1 MALLTQRWLRASPR
15 LVLCNGCAL
24 QVAQEQLQQQLSS
37 AKAAC
42 KASDSRYAQL
52 QAQHQVQLN
61 ELTQQLQAAKQHS
74 EDLAQQ
80 HQKALADQLASATA
94 ATAAEH
100 NQEVAQLQNQYTE
113 CLSSH
118 ATAVA
123 QLQREVATTAAQAE
137 DDMAAVGQQL
147 SAMLQD
153 NRHSQIHLQEQLQQ
167 LRSEVAAT
175 RGTNTGGG
183 EGDEGGKG
191 VQQVLNSLMEVQQ
204 QLVGEGCAGLGGLM
218 QEREQVRA
226 QVRCDSHTFTY
237 CTA

>member
-1 MALLTQRWLRASPR
+1 M
-15 LVLCNGCAL
+15 
-24 QVAQEQLQQQLSS
+24 AQEQLQQQLSS

-52 QAQHQVQLN
+52 QAQHQVQLT
-61 ELTQQLQAAKQHS
+61 ELTHQLQAAKQHS

-80 HQKALADQLASATA
+80 HQQALADQLASAAA

-100 NQEVAQLQNQYTE
+100 NEELAQMQNQYTE

-123 QLQREVATTAAQAE
+123 QLQREVATTTAQAE

-147 SAMLQD
+147 SAMLQH
-153 NRHSQIHLQEQLQQ
+153 NGHSQVNLQEQLQQ
-167 LRSEVAAT
+167 LQLEVAAV
-175 RGTNTGGG
+175 RGTMTSGSEG
-183 EGDEGGKG
+183 EEG
-191 VQQVLNSLMEVQQ
+191 VQQVLNSLIEVQHL
-204 QLVGEGCAGLGGLM
+204 LVGEGCAGLGGLM

-226 QVRCDSHTFTY
+226 QVRNNSHT
-237 CTA
+237 

>member
-1 MALLTQRWLRASPR
+1 M
-15 LVLCNGCAL
+15 
-24 QVAQEQLQQQLSS
+24 AQEQLQQQLSS

-52 QAQHQVQLN
+52 QAQHQEQLN
-61 ELTQQLQAAKQHS
+61 ELTQQLHVANQHS
-74 EDLAQQ
+74 EYLAQQ
-80 HQKALADQLASATA
+80 HQQALADQLASATA

-100 NQEVAQLQNQYTE
+100 NKELAQLQNQYRE

-123 QLQREVATTAAQAE
+123 QLQWEVAATAAQSE

-153 NRHSQIHLQEQLQQ
+153 NRHSQVNLRELLQQ
-167 LRSEVAAT
+167 LQLEVAAV
-175 RGTNTGGG
+175 RGTMTGGG
-183 EGDEGGKG
+183 EGGGG
-191 VQQVLNSLMEVQQ
+191 VQQILNSLIEVQQ
-204 QLVGEGCAGLGGLM
+204 QLVGEGCAGLGGLI
-218 QEREQVRA
+218 QEREQARA
-226 QVRCDSHTFTY
+226 QVRKDSHKCTH

>member
-1 MALLTQRWLRASPR
+1 M
-15 LVLCNGCAL
+15 
-24 QVAQEQLQQQLSS
+24 AQEQLQQQLSS

-74 EDLAQQ
+74 ENLAQQ
-80 HQKALADQLASATA
+80 HQQALADQLASATA

-100 NQEVAQLQNQYTE
+100 NHDLARLQKQYTE

-123 QLQREVATTAAQAE
+123 QLQQEVATTAAQAE

-147 SAMLQD
+147 SAMLQG
-153 NRHSQIHLQEQLQQ
+153 NRNSQVSLREQLQQ
-167 LRSEVAAT
+167 LQLEVAAV
-175 RGTNTGGG
+175 RGTMTSGG
-183 EGDEGGKG
+183 EGEEG
-191 VQQVLNSLMEVQQ
+191 VQQVLSSLIEVQQ
-204 QLVGEGCAGLGGLM
+204 QLIGEGGAGLGGLM

-226 QVRCDSHTFTY
+226 QVRYDSYACTP

>member
-1 MALLTQRWLRASPR
+1 M
-15 LVLCNGCAL
+15 
-24 QVAQEQLQQQLSS
+24 AQEQLQQQLSG

-52 QAQHQVQLN
+52 QAQHQGQLN
-61 ELTQQLQAAKQHS
+61 ELTQQLQAAKQHA

-80 HQKALADQLASATA
+80 HQQALADQLASATA

-100 NQEVAQLQNQYTE
+100 NQELAQMQNQCTE

-123 QLQREVATTAAQAE
+123 QLQQEVATTAAQAE
-137 DDMAAVGQQL
+137 ADMAAVGQQL
-147 SAMLQD
+147 TAMLQ
-153 NRHSQIHLQEQLQQ
+153 NNHHSQVNLREQLQQ
-167 LRSEVAAT
+167 LQLEVAAV
-175 RGTNTGGG
+175 RGTVTSGG
-183 EGDEGGKG
+183 EGEEG
-191 VQQVLNSLMEVQQ
+191 VQQVLNSLIEVQQ
-204 QLVGEGCAGLGGLM
+204 LLVGEGCAGLGGLL

-226 QVRCDSHTFTY
+226 QVRYDSRTCTH